1 MAEPSTDKAGR
12 GESAPPALTRA
23 EKSRQAASAG
33 KSSKDEGAPEYP
45 LTTMAVVAPI
55 VGWLI
60 PGGGHFLLKRYVRGA
75 LLLIS
80 VVAMFL
86 IGLGMNG
93 RIYKPNGGDILDI
106 LGFIGDVGAGALYFL
121 ARIMD
126 WGTAMA
132 ANAAADYGKTFVI
145 VAGLL
150 NFIAAADAHHIALG
164 KKP

>member
-1 MAEPSTDKAGR
+1 MAKPTIDRTNDNRTNDNRTTDK
-12 GESAPPALTRA
+12 RA
-23 EKSRQAASAG
+23 ADKSKNAAQSR
-33 KSSKDEGAPEYP
+33 EPEYP
-45 LTTMAVVAPI
+45 VTTMSVVAPL

-60 PGGGHFLLKRYVRGA
+60 PGGGHFLLKRYGRGV

-80 VVAMFL
+80 VVSMFL
-86 IGLGMNG
+86 IGLGMQG

-106 LGFIGDVGAGALYFL
+106 LGFVGDVGSGVLYFL

-126 WGTAMA
+126 WGNVMA
-132 ANAAADYGKTFVI
+132 ANAAADYGKTFLI

>member
-1 MAEPSTDKAGR
+1 MAKATTDK
-12 GESAPPALTRA
+12 T
-23 EKSRQAASAG
+23 
-33 KSSKDEGAPEYP
+33 KDTAPEYP
-45 LTTMAVVAPI
+45 LTTMAVIAPI

-60 PGGGHFLLKRYVRGA
+60 PGAGHILLRRYVRG
-75 LLLIS
+75 LLLFIS

-106 LGFIGDVGAGALYFL
+106 LGFVGDVGAGALYFL

-126 WGTAMA
+126 WGNLMA
-132 ANAAADYGKTFVI
+132 ANAAADYGKTFII

>member
-1 MAEPSTDKAGR
+1 MAKSTTDKA
-12 GESAPPALTRA
+12 
-23 EKSRQAASAG
+23 KNAAAAR
-33 KSSKDEGAPEYP
+33 EPEYP

-60 PGGGHFLLKRYVRGA
+60 PGGGHILLKRYGRGV
-75 LLLIS
+75 LILIS
-80 VVAMFL
+80 VVAMFV
-86 IGLGMNG
+86 IGLGMQG
-93 RIYKPNGGDILDI
+93 RIYQLNGGDILDI
-106 LGFIGDVGAGALYFL
+106 LGFVGDVGAGALYIL

-126 WGTAMA
+126 WGNVMA
-132 ANAAADYGKTFVI
+132 ANAAADYGKTFLI

>member
-1 MAEPSTDKAGR
+1 MAKAT
-12 GESAPPALTRA
+12 P
-23 EKSRQAASAG
+23 EKTAAAN
-33 KSSKDEGAPEYP
+33 APEYP

-60 PGGGHFLLKRYVRGA
+60 PGAGHILLKRYVRG
-75 LLLIS
+75 LLLFIS
-80 VVAMFL
+80 VVAMFV

-106 LGFIGDVGAGALYFL
+106 LGFIGDVGTGALYFL
-121 ARIMD
+121 ARIMN
-126 WGTAMA
+126 WGDVMA

-164 KKP
+164 KKS

>member
-1 MAEPSTDKAGR
+1 MAKPTADRDKDK
-12 GESAPPALTRA
+12 SKNVAPAR
-23 EKSRQAASAG
+23 E
-33 KSSKDEGAPEYP
+33 PEYP

-60 PGGGHFLLKRYVRGA
+60 PGGGHILLKRYGRGI

-86 IGLGMNG
+86 IGLGMQG

-106 LGFIGDVGAGALYFL
+106 LGFVGDVGAGALYFL
-121 ARIMD
+121 ARIMN
-126 WGTAMA
+126 WGDVMA
-132 ANAAADYGKTFVI
+132 ANAAADYGKTFLI
-145 VAGLL
+145 VSGLL
-150 NFIAAADAHHIALG
+150 NFIAVADAHHIALG

>member
-1 MAEPSTDKAGR
+1 MAKPITDK
-12 GESAPPALTRA
+12 L
-23 EKSRQAASAG
+23 KNAAAVR
-33 KSSKDEGAPEYP
+33 EPEYP

-60 PGGGHFLLKRYVRGA
+60 PGGGHFLLRRYGRGA

-86 IGLGMNG
+86 IGLGMQG
-93 RIYKPNGGDILDI
+93 RIYQPNGGDILDI
-106 LGFIGDVGAGALYFL
+106 LGFVGDIGSGALYIL

-126 WGTAMA
+126 WGDVMA
-132 ANAAADYGKTFVI
+132 ANAAADYGKTFLI

>member
-1 MAEPSTDKAGR
+1 MAKTTTDK
-12 GESAPPALTRA
+12 PAN
-23 EKSRQAASAG
+23 AAT
-33 KSSKDEGAPEYP
+33 PEYP
-45 LTTMAVVAPI
+45 LTTMAMVAPI

-60 PGGGHFLLKRYVRGA
+60 PGAGHIIQKRYVRGV
-75 LLLIS
+75 LLMVS

-93 RIYKPNGGDILDI
+93 RVYRPNGGDILEI
-106 LGFIGDVGAGALYFL
+106 LGFVGDVGAGALYFL

-126 WGTAMA
+126 WGQVA
-132 ANAAADYGKTFVI
+132 AAHATADYGKTFII
-145 VAGLL
+145 VSGLL

>member
-1 MAEPSTDKAGR
+1 MAKAT
-12 GESAPPALTRA
+12 S
-23 EKSRQAASAG
+23 EKTAV
-33 KSSKDEGAPEYP
+33 PEYP
-45 LTTMAVVAPI
+45 LTTNAVIAPI
-55 VGWLI
+55 LGWII
-60 PGGGHFLLKRYVRGA
+60 PGAGHIFLKRYVRGV
-75 LLLIS
+75 LLLVS
-80 VVAMFL
+80 VFAMFF

-106 LGFIGDVGAGALYFL
+106 LGFVGDVGAGGLYFL

-126 WGTAMA
+126 WGNALA
-132 ANAAADYGKTFVI
+132 ANAAADYGKTFII

>member
-1 MAEPSTDKAGR
+1 MAKTSTEKA
-12 GESAPPALTRA
+12 AT
-23 EKSRQAASAG
+23 AS
-33 KSSKDEGAPEYP
+33 APEYP
-45 LTTMAVVAPI
+45 LTKMAIVAPI

-60 PGGGHFLLKRYVRGA
+60 PGAGHLIQKRYVRGI
-75 LLLIS
+75 LLMVS

-93 RIYKPNGGDILDI
+93 RVYGPNGGDILEM
-106 LGFIGDVGAGALYFL
+106 LGFVGDLGSGALYFL

-126 WGTAMA
+126 WGQA
-132 ANAAADYGKTFVI
+132 AAAHATADYGKTFVI

>member
-1 MAEPSTDKAGR
+1 MAKAT
-12 GESAPPALTRA
+12 S
-23 EKSRQAASAG
+23 EKAAV
-33 KSSKDEGAPEYP
+33 PEYP
-45 LTTMAVVAPI
+45 LTTNAVIAPI
-55 VGWLI
+55 LGWII
-60 PGGGHFLLKRYVRGA
+60 PGAGHIFLKRYVRGV
-75 LLLIS
+75 LLLVS
-80 VVAMFL
+80 VFAMFF

-106 LGFIGDVGAGALYFL
+106 LGFVGDVGAGGLYFL

-126 WGTAMA
+126 WGNALA
-132 ANAAADYGKTFVI
+132 ANAAADYGKTFII

>member
-1 MAEPSTDKAGR
+1 MAKA
-12 GESAPPALTRA
+12 TT
-23 EKSRQAASAG
+23 EKA
-33 KSSKDEGAPEYP
+33 KETAPEYP

-55 VGWLI
+55 VGWLV
-60 PGGGHFLLKRYVRGA
+60 PGAGHILLKRYVRGA
-75 LLLIS
+75 LLFLS
-80 VVAMFL
+80 VLAMFL
-86 IGLGMNG
+86 VGLGMNG
-93 RIYKPNGGDILDI
+93 RIYQPNGGDILDI
-106 LGFIGDVGAGALYFL
+106 LGFVGDVGAGALYFL

-132 ANAAADYGKTFVI
+132 ANAAADYGKTFLI

>member
-1 MAEPSTDKAGR
+1 MP
-12 GESAPPALTRA
+12 
-23 EKSRQAASAG
+23 EKTSAAS
-33 KSSKDEGAPEYP
+33 APEYP
-45 LTTMAVVAPI
+45 LTTMAVVAPL

-60 PGGGHFLLKRYVRGA
+60 PGGGHILLKRYVRG
-75 LLLIS
+75 LLLFIS
-80 VVAMFL
+80 VVAMFA
-86 IGLGMNG
+86 IGLGMQG

-106 LGFIGDVGAGALYFL
+106 LGFVGDVGAGALYFL

-126 WGTAMA
+126 WGNVMA
-132 ANAAADYGKTFVI
+132 ANAAADYGKTFLI

>member
-1 MAEPSTDKAGR
+1 MAKPIVDRTTDR
-12 GESAPPALTRA
+12 DRD
-23 EKSRQAASAG
+23 RDRD
-33 KSSKDEGAPEYP
+33 KDKKGTLVAQPEYP

-60 PGGGHFLLKRYVRGA
+60 PGGGHILQKRYGRGV

-86 IGLGMNG
+86 IGLGMQG

-106 LGFIGDVGAGALYFL
+106 LGFVGDVGSGVLYFL

-126 WGTAMA
+126 WGNVMA
-132 ANAAADYGKTFVI
+132 ANAAADYGKTFLI

>member
-1 MAEPSTDKAGR
+1 MAKATTDRDKGKATKTVVVEPD
-12 GESAPPALTRA
+12 
-23 EKSRQAASAG
+23 
-33 KSSKDEGAPEYP
+33 YP

-60 PGGGHFLLKRYVRGA
+60 PGAGHILLKRYGRGI

-86 IGLGMNG
+86 IGLGMQG

-106 LGFIGDVGAGALYFL
+106 LGFVGDVGTGALYFL
-121 ARIMD
+121 ALIMD
-126 WGTAMA
+126 WGNIMA
-132 ANAAADYGKTFVI
+132 ANAAADYGKTFII

-164 KKP
+164 KKS

>member
-1 MAEPSTDKAGR
+1 MAKSATDK
-12 GESAPPALTRA
+12 T
-23 EKSRQAASAG
+23 KDAASA
-33 KSSKDEGAPEYP
+33 PEHP
-45 LTTMAVVAPI
+45 LTTLAVVAPI

-60 PGGGHFLLKRYVRGA
+60 PGAGHILLKRYVRGA
-75 LLLIS
+75 LLFVS
-80 VVAMFL
+80 VVAMFFV
-86 IGLGMNG
+86 GLGMNG
-93 RIYKPNGGDILDI
+93 RIYQPNGGDILDI
-106 LGFIGDVGAGALYFL
+106 LGFVGDVGAGALYFL

-132 ANAAADYGKTFVI
+132 ANAAADYGKTFLI

>member
-1 MAEPSTDKAGR
+1 MAKPSVDKAS
-12 GESAPPALTRA
+12 EKIPADKFPTA
-23 EKSRQAASAG
+23 KSKGVVSRNATVPV
-33 KSSKDEGAPEYP
+33 APEYP
-45 LTTMAVVAPI
+45 ITTMSMVAPL

-60 PGGGHFLLKRYVRGA
+60 PGGGHIMLKRYGRGV
-75 LLLIS
+75 LILIS

-86 IGLGMNG
+86 IGLGMQG

-106 LGFIGDVGAGALYFL
+106 LGFVGDVGAGVLYFV
-121 ARIMD
+121 ARVMD
-126 WGTAMA
+126 WGNVMA
-132 ANAAADYGKTFVI
+132 ANAAADYGKTFLI

>member
-1 MAEPSTDKAGR
+1 MAKSTVDRDREKEKAKN
-12 GESAPPALTRA
+12 SAPVREPA
-23 EKSRQAASAG
+23 
-33 KSSKDEGAPEYP
+33 YP

-60 PGGGHFLLKRYVRGA
+60 PGGGHILLKRYGRGV

-80 VVAMFL
+80 VVSMFL
-86 IGLGMNG
+86 IGLGMQG
-93 RIYKPNGGDILDI
+93 RVYQPNGGDILGIFGFVGD
-106 LGFIGDVGAGALYFL
+106 LGTAVLYFV

-126 WGTAMA
+126 WGNVMA
-132 ANAAADYGKTFVI
+132 ANAAADYGKTFLI

-150 NFIAAADAHHIALG
+150 NYIAAADAHHIALG

>member
-1 MAEPSTDKAGR
+1 MAKPTTDK
-12 GESAPPALTRA
+12 TK
-23 EKSRQAASAG
+23 EKSKKTAT
-33 KSSKDEGAPEYP
+33 EPEFP

-60 PGGGHFLLKRYVRGA
+60 PGGGHILLKRYGRGI
-75 LLLIS
+75 LLLVS
-80 VVAMFL
+80 VVAMFV
-86 IGLGMNG
+86 IGLGMQG

-106 LGFIGDVGAGALYFL
+106 LGFIGDVGSGALYFL

-126 WGTAMA
+126 WGNVMA
-132 ANAAADYGKTFVI
+132 ANAAGDYGKTFLI

>member
-1 MAEPSTDKAGR
+1 MQS
-12 GESAPPALTRA
+12 GE
-23 EKSRQAASAG
+23 
-33 KSSKDEGAPEYP
+33 PEYP

-60 PGGGHFLLKRYVRGA
+60 PGGGHILLKRYGRGI

-86 IGLGMNG
+86 IGLGMQG
-93 RIYKPNGGDILDI
+93 RIYQPNGGDILDI
-106 LGFIGDVGAGALYFL
+106 LGFVGDVGSGALYFL

-126 WGTAMA
+126 WGNVMA
-132 ANAAADYGKTFVI
+132 ANAAADYGKTFLI

-150 NFIAAADAHHIALG
+150 ELHRGGGCASHCAGEETVTSTCRTSRLRWCSRCSRRSSSASRSAIRRWNR
-164 KKP
+164 

>member
-1 MAEPSTDKAGR
+1 MAKPIANTKDKSKNAT
-12 GESAPPALTRA
+12 A
-23 EKSRQAASAG
+23 AAST
-33 KSSKDEGAPEYP
+33 EPEYP

-60 PGGGHFLLKRYVRGA
+60 PGGGHFLLKRYIRGL

-80 VVAMFL
+80 VLAMFL
-86 IGLGMNG
+86 IGLGMQG
-93 RIYKPNGGDILDI
+93 RIYQPNGGDILDI
-106 LGFIGDVGAGALYFL
+106 LGFVGDIGAGALYIL

-126 WGTAMA
+126 WGNVMA
-132 ANAAADYGKTFVI
+132 ANAAADYGKTFLI

>member
-1 MAEPSTDKAGR
+1 MAKPTIDK
-12 GESAPPALTRA
+12 
-23 EKSRQAASAG
+23 
-33 KSSKDEGAPEYP
+33 SKNAVPGPEYP
-45 LTTMAVVAPI
+45 LTTMAIVAPI

-60 PGGGHFLLKRYVRGA
+60 PGGGHFLLKRYGRGI

-86 IGLGMNG
+86 VGLGMQG

-106 LGFIGDVGAGALYFL
+106 LGFVGDVGAGLLYFL

-126 WGTAMA
+126 WGNVMA
-132 ANAAADYGKTFVI
+132 ANATADYGKTFLI

-150 NFIAAADAHHIALG
+150 NFNAAADAPPIALG